1 MADNR
6 TFPDV
11 DFINKSAAEIY
22 AELVASWEAKMGRTL
37 GKADPI
43 RLMLGWE
50 AAIDAQLYTAINET
64 GKLNV
69 PRGAYGEY
77 LDSLAE
83 LFYQG
88 LTRLKPTAATTTL
101 RFTLSQVS
109 ETDTVIPVGT
119 RVTHDGSVMFATID
133 TEHIK
138 AGELS
143 ADVKAECTVTG
154 TIGNGYLPGELSI
167 LLDNDAV
174 VNFQSVQNI
183 TTSEGGSAEE
193 SDEAFYERMRE
204 SQGAYSTAGPTDSYV
219 YHTYSANPL
228 VSGVKATSPEPGIV
242 EVYVMLQD
250 GQIPGTEILAEIQ
263 KYLSQDLIRP
273 LTDRVVVKSPEL
285 KPFRLDVVWY
295 SQKNTG
301 VSRAQIEERV
311 IAALEEYVRWQ
322 TSEIGRDINPSE
334 LIWRLKE
341 TGVKRVE
348 VREPVFTRVGDTEVA
363 VLEGAEYQF
372 GGEEDA

>member
-11 DFINKSAAEIY
+11 DFIKKSAADIY
-22 AELVASWEAKMGRTL
+22 SELVASWEKEMGRTL

-50 AAIDAQLYTAINET
+50 AMIDAQLYTTINET

-88 LTRLKPTAATTTL
+88 VTRLEPTSATTTL
-101 RFTLSQVS
+101 RFNLSQPA

-119 RVTHDGSVMFATID
+119 RVTGDGSVFFATTD
-133 TEHIK
+133 TMYVK
-138 AGELS
+138 AGEIS
-143 ADVKAECTVTG
+143 ADVPAECTVAG
-154 TIGNGYLPGELSI
+154 IVGNGYQAGELNI
-167 LLDNDAV
+167 LVDNDAV
-174 VNFQSVQNI
+174 ANFQSVVNI
-183 TTSEGGSAEE
+183 TDSEGGSTRE
-193 SDEAFYERMRE
+193 SDEAFYTRMRQ

-219 YHTYSANPL
+219 YHTFSANPM
-228 VSGVKATSPEPGIV
+228 VSGVKAVSPTPGV
-242 EVYVMLQD
+242 VDVYVILQD

-273 LTDRVVVKSPEL
+273 LTDRVVVKAPEL
-285 KPFRLDVVWY
+285 RPFRLDVVWY